1 MLSDERSCESPR
13 MLTSRHGRDFFW
25 TKQPQLF
32 PRSPTHKRRTSHL
45 FFFFFLFFCFSK
57 KFLLPPLRESK
68 AFLSRSEGHKPISL
82 GSGDKVRKNKAELPA
97 GRSAPCSPGVG
108 LSALRSTCCSSAL
121 QLHCQGPLLQ
131 LISEMI

>member
-45 FFFFFLFFCFSK
+45 FFFSFFFFVSRKSFSCPPSENQRHSSAAAK
-57 KFLLPPLRESK
+57 VTNLLVWVQEIRFGKTKRSCQPGGVRPAAPASDCLRSGRLVAPP
-68 AFLSRSEGHKPISL
+68 
-82 GSGDKVRKNKAELPA
+82 
-97 GRSAPCSPGVG
+97 PCSYTVR
-108 LSALRSTCCSSAL
+108 AHSSN
-121 QLHCQGPLLQ
+121 
-131 LISEMI
+131 